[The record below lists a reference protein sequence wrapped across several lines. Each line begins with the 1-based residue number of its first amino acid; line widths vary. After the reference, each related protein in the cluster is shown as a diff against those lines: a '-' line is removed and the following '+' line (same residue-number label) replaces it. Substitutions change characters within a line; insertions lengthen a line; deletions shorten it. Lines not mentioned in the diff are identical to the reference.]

1 MTLIGLCGPSGSGKT
16 LVGSLFAMEG
26 FAHIDCDKVVH
37 EKLYKREDVRTAIAK
52 HFGDHLLT
60 EEGVDRKALR
70 DIVFGDGE
78 KLSLLNSII
87 KDAITHEVLQ
97 AVEQAD
103 SEYVLLDAPTL
114 FEAGLDKKCDA
125 VIAMIAPYN
134 TCVERIMNRD
144 GTDRATAEL
153 RLSRQKNEEF
163 FRKHCQHIL
172 ENDGNIVKL
181 TKSALALAEQIKK
194 ENK

>member
-16 LVGSLFAMEG
+16 LVGGLFAMEG

-37 EKLYKREDVRTAIAK
+37 EKLYKREDVRAAIAK

-114 FEAGLDKKCDA
+114 FEAGLDQKCDA

-144 GTDRATAEL
+144 GIDRATAEL

>member
-1 MTLIGLCGPSGSGKT
+1 M
-16 LVGSLFAMEG
+16 
-26 FAHIDCDKVVH
+26 
-37 EKLYKREDVRTAIAK
+37 
-52 HFGDHLLT
+52 HLLT

-114 FEAGLDKKCDA
+114 FEAGLEQKCDA

-144 GTDRATAEL
+144 GIDRATAEL

>member
-16 LVGSLFAMEG
+16 LVGGLFAMEG

-37 EKLYKREDVRTAIAK
+37 EKLYKREDVRAAIAK
-52 HFGDHLLT
+52 HFGVHLLT

-114 FEAGLDKKCDA
+114 FEAGLDQKCDA

>member
-37 EKLYKREDVRTAIAK
+37 EKLYKREDVRAAIAK
-52 HFGDHLLT
+52 HFGVHLLT

-114 FEAGLDKKCDA
+114 FEAGLDQKCDA

-144 GTDRATAEL
+144 GIDRATAEL